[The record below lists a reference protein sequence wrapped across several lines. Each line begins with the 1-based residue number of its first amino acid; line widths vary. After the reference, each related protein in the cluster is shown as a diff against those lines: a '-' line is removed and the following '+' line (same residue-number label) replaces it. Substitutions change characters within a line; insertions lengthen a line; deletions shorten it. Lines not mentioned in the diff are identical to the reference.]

1 MIVSAFAGGPA
12 FLHLVLVQ
20 ERASAALLLPFAR
33 AQRAR
38 RRWAAPDV
46 DAVQEL
52 RRGAHVRPVG
62 LAGSSFSYS
71 FAEQSN
77 FSHSAVPSSDGS
89 EVEELGDSEITTR
102 VHERDASQT
111 DRRT

>member
-1 MIVSAFAGGPA
+1 MIVSAFAVGRRSCI
-12 FLHLVLVQ
+12 LSWCRNVLRPPCFFPSP
-20 ERASAALLLPFAR
+20 ERSAR
-33 AQRAR
+33 AVDGR
-38 RRWAAPDV
+38 RPTLMPFKNSDG
-46 DAVQEL
+46 DL
-52 RRGAHVRPVG
+52 TFDVG

-77 FSHSAVPSSDGS
+77 FSPSAVPSSDGS
-89 EVEELGDSEITTR
+89 EAEELGDSEITTR

>member
-1 MIVSAFAGGPA
+1 M
-12 FLHLVLVQ
+12 HLVLVQ
-20 ERASAALLLPFAR
+20 ERASAALLLPFAG

-46 DAVQEL
+46 EVPFKNSDGDL
-52 RRGAHVRPVG
+52 TFDVG

-89 EVEELGDSEITTR
+89 EAEELGDSEITTR